1 MWPFCCSIVTLMKLQ
16 EDFLWQTI
24 LREIEKVVTPQQFQT
39 WFTSLKLLAY
49 SKDRMDIQVP
59 NVFFKEWLEKHY
71 LERVQKAVASATLG
85 VPTIRFHIESTS
97 RREVT
102 SVVPSGSDGAST
114 VGSHINKEYRFEC
127 FVVGPCNRL
136 AHAASLAVA
145 ESPGRA
151 YNPLFIHAPSGLGKT
166 HLLHAVCLSLIEKRN
181 AFKIVYLPC
190 EAFMNH
196 FISTIK
202 TGNWESFRRHYRDID
217 VLAIDDIHFLAHS
230 QRTREEFFHTFNAL
244 HNSQKQIILS
254 SDCPPE
260 EIPTLE
266 ERLVSRFKWGLMCK
280 IDSPAYETRIAIIEK
295 KAGTWGVELPVDV
308 VRFLAESITANIREI
323 EGAIVKI
330 VKHASLTNTKITLE
344 LARECIS
351 ELIRGKEPIHI
362 EQVLKAVTLRYNI
375 QLSLLQSK
383 KRTKSISFPRQV
395 AMHLARKLTDLSL
408 SEIGGYLG
416 GRDHTTVIHADDK
429 ILSLR
434 KKDQNLNELL
444 QRMEN
449 TLQR

>member
-1 MWPFCCSIVTLMKLQ
+1 MKIQ

-24 LREIEKVVTPQQFQT
+24 LEEIKKSVTPQQFQT

-49 SKDRMDIQVP
+49 SNDCVDIQVP
-59 NVFFKEWLEKHY
+59 NIFFKEWLEKHY
-71 LERVQKAVASATLG
+71 LGHIQKAVASATHG
-85 VPTIRFHIESTS
+85 VPTTRFHVESTN
-97 RREVT
+97 RQEA
-102 SVVPSGSDGAST
+102 VPTGSGAAAVIS
-114 VGSHINKEYRFEC
+114 SHLNKKYRFDS
-127 FVVGPCNRL
+127 FIVGPCNRL

-145 ESPGRA
+145 EAPGQA

-166 HLLHAVCLSLIEKRN
+166 HLLHAICLSLFERQN
-181 AFKIVYLPC
+181 RLRVVYLPC

-202 TGNWESFRRHYRDID
+202 SGDWESFRRHYRDID
-217 VLAIDDIHFLAHS
+217 VLAIDDIHFLVHS

-244 HNSQKQIILS
+244 YDSQKQIILS

-280 IDSPAYETRIAIIEK
+280 IDSPAYETRVAIIEK
-295 KAGTWGVELPVDV
+295 KAGAWGVELPMDV
-308 VRFLAESITANIREI
+308 TKLLAENITTNIREI

-330 VKHASLTNTKITLE
+330 IKQASTTNTKITLA
-344 LARECIS
+344 LAQECIS
-351 ELIRGKEPIHI
+351 GLVKDKKPISI
-362 EQVLKAVTLRYNI
+362 EQILKVVTSRYNI

-383 KRTKSISFPRQV
+383 KRTKSISFPRQI
-395 AMHLARKLTDLSL
+395 AMHLARRLTGLSL
-408 SEIGGYLG
+408 NEIGGYLG

-429 ILSLR
+429 IHSLR

-444 QRMEN
+444 QRIEN
-449 TLQR
+449 TLQKQL